1 MNTIMLTIIISVL
14 TAAIGGLIG
23 TYFGARFMRIP
34 EEKNKKN
41 IREIAI
47 KALDIIAKYAKK
59 SYREAENEF
68 NNTLS
73 ITEKRT
79 VIVALHKLGIP
90 FGVPYNELFNIKKIY
105 FVDKEIDKEEIDGII
120 MQINN
125 GYCDNLF
132 YLDPDTY
139 FASNYTLFAMRNA
152 GKRYVSEILS
162 KSKVD
167 VEKNILIEPVD
178 LGQVFSL
185 GEFKAI
191 QVLRDQV
198 RDQMYFD
205 KNGQPIQE
213 KINSLIRDIELGLWD
228 SYLMW
233 NYEAYQNTRIQIQ
246 MGQLMNGMATKQTST
261 STQKVQIEG

>member
-1 MNTIMLTIIISVL
+1 MNTILLTL
-14 TAAIGGLIG
+14 FTALIGGLIG
-23 TYFGARFMRIP
+23 TYFGARFVRIG
-34 EEKNKKN
+34 EDKKKKEIRN
-41 IREIAI
+41 IAV
-47 KALDIIAKYAKK
+47 KALRIIEKYSGQ
-59 SYREAENEF
+59 SYKEAENEF
-68 NNTLS
+68 NNS
-73 ITEKRT
+73 ISIIEKRT
-79 VIVALHKLGIP
+79 IIVALHKLGVPI
-90 FGVPYNELFNIKKIY
+90 GIPYNEIFNIKKVR
-105 FVDKEIDKEEIDGII
+105 FVDKTIEKEEINGIVL
-120 MQINN
+120 QISK

-152 GKRYVSEILS
+152 GKRYVSEVLS

-205 KNGQPIQE
+205 KNGQPIKE
-213 KINSLIRDIELGLWD
+213 KIDSLIKDIELGLWD

-233 NYEAYQNTRIQIQ
+233 NYETYLNNKVQIQ
-246 MGQLMNGMATKQTST
+246 MGQLINNASSMSNNTSNRTIKQD
-261 STQKVQIEG
+261 EE

>member
-1 MNTIMLTIIISVL
+1 MLTIIISVL

-246 MGQLMNGMATKQTST
+246 MGQLMNGMATKQTSI
-261 STQKVQIEG
+261 STKKVQIEG

>member
-162 KSKVD
+162 KSKVR
-167 VEKNILIEPVD
+167 L
-178 LGQVFSL
+178 LL
-185 GEFKAI
+185 
-191 QVLRDQV
+191 
-198 RDQMYFD
+198 
-205 KNGQPIQE
+205 
-213 KINSLIRDIELGLWD
+213 
-228 SYLMW
+228 
-233 NYEAYQNTRIQIQ
+233 
-246 MGQLMNGMATKQTST
+246 
-261 STQKVQIEG
+261 VQI